1 MGKKTADSD
10 RYQWQLSYLA
20 EFTNNFKYIKGQ
32 LTALVDTFSR
42 LPAEE
47 KTSPTQWNE
56 KKLLAAQLED
66 HQTLA
71 ADGRLV
77 AGPGFLLGR
86 EKERWS
92 VKTDPCSQAAIK
104 ALHEDTHASQQQIIN
119 IAKGRYLRPGFR
131 DKKV

>member
-10 RYQWQLSYLA
+10 RHQWQLSYLA

-47 KTSPTQWNE
+47 KTSPRQWNE

-66 HQTLA
+66 HQLA
-71 ADGRLV
+71 ADGRT
-77 AGPGFLLGR
+77 GGRTWFSLGQR
-86 EKERWS
+86 
-92 VKTDPCSQAAIK
+92 
-104 ALHEDTHASQQQIIN
+104 
-119 IAKGRYLRPGFR
+119 KGEVVG
-131 DKKV
+131 